1 MSLNI
6 YSKSQLSLAEMK
18 KLSPESY
25 KFVFLILAFEVE
37 FRWKFD
43 FDLVFDMILEWR
55 DKFDIVVTSILGGDS
70 YNIVNIR

>member
-1 MSLNI
+1 M
-6 YSKSQLSLAEMK
+6 
-18 KLSPESY
+18 
-25 KFVFLILAFEVE
+25 AFSVE
-37 FRWKFD
+37 FGWKFD